1 MNRMRTYSV
10 INLLGLTLSM
20 IVITIIMHYTHQ
32 ELTVD
37 DYIPEIDRSYL
48 MCNYAQDQGYY
59 STTDAYNMNHDPDF
73 DDAPHDKAVECFT
86 RFIPLSDPQLS
97 VDVDNASYLATVFAI
112 DSMFLE
118 MLPCDVIQGTSRL
131 NKPTDAIITS
141 DFASKAFKGKN
152 PIGQQIVLNDFT
164 LNVTGVVDRPHTK
177 SLFNYDV
184 LVCDTL
190 TRWMYIGDMV
200 CRLKK
205 GEDYHK
211 FNERHVAFKDYVGN
225 NFHFQLMPLKDAY
238 FSSKFSIAPT
248 QTFISHGNKQSI
260 IIMLSG
266 AALLFL
272 IVLFNYTH
280 MFNIMM
286 RRRQGNFGIRKIFGA
301 GNKDVFAQIFTENF
315 MITAIAVCAAWIVVG
330 LATPILQRYYNITL
344 LPSPLFDVCMTIC
357 IALVFPTI
365 VSVVMMLKYHSVR
378 TVKSMQLNYED
389 NFHRTTHYIPLC
401 VQYLATFILLTA
413 SLYAISQLH
422 YLLTA
427 DMGYQTHD
435 IISANITPH
444 IATWHRE
451 YRSEDDFDKAQKQEE
466 AMEGQ
471 AENILQR
478 MRQSPLFI
486 KSCFFESNGKA
497 SLTEGKKETEYGDL
511 GIKVEGSKGDYVN
524 AEWLDIPVEFFDIY
538 GLKVVEGRMLDVE
551 NGETMD
557 SYKMMITEN
566 TKRTL
571 GIKDIHSV
579 RIMPKEALWFRSGM
593 STNQSYEIVGVVKD
607 FETHHLASAETPK
620 IITVDKSQ
628 WSPSSTLIAR
638 VQKGKHKEAVDFL
651 KKTQREVYG
660 TAETDYRWIE
670 DEFAEI
676 YEDDSRTTLIFNTLA
691 IVAIAVS
698 ILGLFGVCMYDIQHR
713 RKEIAIRKVNGA
725 KFKDIFRLMSRQYA
739 LTLLIAIIIATP
751 ITMYVLNLYIADYAH
766 HTALTPWY
774 FICSALIMTALTFVT
789 IFWQIKK
796 ASSGN
801 PAEVIKSE

>member
-48 MCNYAQDQGYY
+48 MCNYSKDQGYY
-59 STTDAYNMNHDPDF
+59 STTDACNMNHDPDF

-86 RFIPLSDPQLS
+86 RFIPLDDPQLQVN
-97 VDVDNASYLATVFAI
+97 VDDASYQATVFAI
-112 DSMFLE
+112 DSMFLK
-118 MLPCDVIQGTSRL
+118 MLPRKVVQGTSKL
-131 NKPTDAIITS
+131 NKPTDAVITS
-141 DFASKAFKGKN
+141 DFALVAFKDKN
-152 PIGQQIVLNDFT
+152 PIGRQLILNDFT
-164 LNVTGVVDRPHTK
+164 LNIVGVLDRPQTK
-177 SLFNYDV
+177 SMFSYDI
-184 LVCDTL
+184 LVSDSL

-200 CRLKK
+200 CRLKE

-211 FNERHVAFKDYVGN
+211 FNERHVAFKDFVGN

-238 FSSKFSIAPT
+238 FSSKLSLAVT

-260 IIMLSG
+260 LVLLSG
-266 AALLFL
+266 AALLFV

-286 RRRQGNFGIRKIFGA
+286 RQRQGNFGIRKIFGA

-344 LPSPLFDVCMTIC
+344 LPSPLFDVCMTIF
-357 IALVFPTI
+357 IALAFPAI
-365 VSVVMMLKYHSVR
+365 VSVVMMLKYHSSQ
-378 TVKSMQLNYED
+378 TVKSMQLNYD
-389 NFHRTTHYIPLC
+389 NHFNRATHYIPLC
-401 VQYLATFILLTA
+401 AQYLATFILLTA

-435 IISANITPH
+435 IISANIMPH
-444 IATWHRE
+444 NLIFMRE
-451 YRSEDDFDKAQKQEE
+451 YRTEGDYDNAKKREE

-471 AENILQR
+471 AENVMQR
-478 MRQSPLFI
+478 MRQSPLFMG
-486 KSCFFESNGKA
+486 SCFFDSNGKA
-497 SLTEGKKETEYGDL
+497 SLTTGKKETEYGDI
-511 GIKVEGSKGDYVN
+511 GIKVEGSKGDYIG
-524 AEWLDIPVEFFDIY
+524 AEWLDIPLEFFDIY
-538 GLKVVEGRMLDVE
+538 DLKVVEGRMLDVE
-551 NGETMD
+551 NGETME

-566 TKRTL
+566 TKKAL
-571 GIKDIHSV
+571 GIKDIHNV
-579 RIMPKEALWFRSGM
+579 RILPQNALWFTYRM
-593 STNQSYEIVGVVKD
+593 RTNQSYEIVGVVKD
-607 FETHHLASAETPK
+607 FKTHHLASAETPK
-620 IITVDKSQ
+620 IITAEKSE
-628 WSPSSTLIAR
+628 WTPEATIIAR

-651 KKTQREVYG
+651 KKTQKEIYG
-660 TAETDYRWIE
+660 TAETDYKWIE

-691 IVAIAVS
+691 VVAIAVS
-698 ILGLFGVCMYDIQHR
+698 VLGLFGVCMYDIQHR

-725 KFKDIFRLMSRQYA
+725 KFKDIFRLMTGQYA
-739 LTLLIAIIIATP
+739 LTLLVAIIIATP
-751 ITMYVLNLYIADYAH
+751 ITVYVLNLYIANYAH
-766 HTALTPWY
+766 HVTLTPWY
-774 FICSALIMTALTFVT
+774 FVCTALIMAALTFATV
-789 IFWQIKK
+789 FWQIKK